1 MLNEHHIPVTRTA
14 RFYTLGKFD
23 ENTKDVW
30 ILIHGHKQLAGDF
43 IGLFAGLAESG
54 SYLFAPE
61 GLMRQY
67 VKGDSGNVGAS
78 WMTKEDRE
86 SDIMDYVEYLDKL
99 YFEEVLPLAKTYSLK
114 INTLGFSQ
122 GAATLSRWLTLGK
135 AKVDKA
141 VFWCGSIAHDVD
153 FSGFKDFKNTE
164 IHQVFGSNDPYY
176 DQSFSVSQ
184 TEILKKAGI
193 TSRVYIF
200 EGGHEVNTQLMKE
213 AEVLF

>member
-1 MLNEHHIPVTRTA
+1 MLIEHHIPVTRSA
-14 RFYTLGKFD
+14 RFYTLGNISEK
-23 ENTKDVW
+23 TKDIW

-43 IGLFAGLAESG
+43 LSSFSDLAESG

-67 VKGDSGNVGAS
+67 IKGDSGNVGAS

-86 SDIMDYVEYLDKL
+86 SDISDYVDYLDKL
-99 YFEEVLPLAKTYSLK
+99 YFDEVLPLAKTHSLK

-176 DQSFSVSQ
+176 DSSFFNSQ
-184 TEILKKAGI
+184 TAILKKAGI
-193 TSRVYIF
+193 TPRVHIF
-200 EGGHEVNTQLMKE
+200 EGGHEVNTQLMEE
-213 AEVLF
+213 AGVLS

>member
-1 MLNEHHIPVTRTA
+1 MLIEHHIPVTRRA
-14 RFYTLGKFD
+14 RFYTSGIISEK
-23 ENTKDVW
+23 TKDIW
-30 ILIHGHKQLAGDF
+30 ILIHGHKQLAGSFLNSFSD
-43 IGLFAGLAESG
+43 LAKSG

-67 VKGDSGNVGAS
+67 IKGDSGNVGAS

-99 YFEEVLPLAKTYSLK
+99 YFDEVLPLAKTYSLK

-135 AKVDKA
+135 AKADKA

-176 DQSFSVSQ
+176 DSNFSNSQSA
-184 TEILKKAGI
+184 ILKKAGI
-193 TSRVYIF
+193 SPRVHIF
-200 EGGHEVNTQLMKE
+200 EGGHEVSPKLMEE
-213 AEVLF
+213 AGVLK